1 MLGVKPGRSGGSV
14 SQLLATEPSLLNC
27 VFQLSFLL
35 KSFNTLNFI
44 FVYFVFFET
53 SSLYLTQ
60 AGLGLEIVLLT
71 SAGVSSWFT
80 TMFHAGMALPPTA
93 FSLSLMC
100 YALRW
105 PEAHLSFIALFA
117 CLEFPMCVCRFVHSE

>member
-1 MLGVKPGRSGGSV
+1 MLGDKPGRSGGSV

-27 VFQLSFLL
+27 IFQLNFLL

-60 AGLGLEIVLLT
+60 AGLGLEIVLLLT
-71 SAGVSSWFT
+71 SAGVTSWFVPCA
-80 TMFHAGMALPPTA
+80 MRGRPFPPPA
-93 FSLSLMC
+93 FSFTNVLCLE
-100 YALRW
+100 A
-105 PEAHLSFIALFA
+105 PEAHLSFIALLA
-117 CLEFPMCVCRFVHSE
+117 CLEFPMCV